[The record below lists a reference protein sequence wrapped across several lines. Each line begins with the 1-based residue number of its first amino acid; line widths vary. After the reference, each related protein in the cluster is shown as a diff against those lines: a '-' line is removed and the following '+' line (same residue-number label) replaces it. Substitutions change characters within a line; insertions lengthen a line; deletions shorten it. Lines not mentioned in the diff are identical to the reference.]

1 MLPLGRNGKGAPGS
15 RGRPDMTRNS
25 AWLGLLVA
33 ATLSFSPTFPDSA
46 LAQTVSFTAQTFPS
60 GPNPQV
66 TAVGDFSGDGKL
78 DLAVVNSG
86 STTVSVLL
94 GNGDGTFQTP
104 LTVDVG
110 GSNPTYVVAADFNG
124 DGKLDL
130 AVATY
135 GCFGYGA
142 AGPCPTVSNAISVL
156 LGNGDG
162 TFQAARTFEAGSGPN
177 AVAVGDFNADGKL
190 DLAVADYG
198 PSTLRAT
205 TVSVLLGNGDGTF
218 QAPLTFHARRS
229 PAFVAVADFNGD
241 SKLDLAVAN

>member
-142 AGPCPTVSNAISVL
+142 AGPCPTVSNTISVL

-162 TFQAARTFEAGSGPN
+162 TFQAARTFEAGSGPDSG
-177 AVAVGDFNADGKL
+177 ARWEVHRDRKVGRSGAKPG
-190 DLAVADYG
+190 
-198 PSTLRAT
+198 RQ
-205 TVSVLLGNGDGTF
+205 LL
-218 QAPLTFHARRS
+218 
-229 PAFVAVADFNGD
+229 
-241 SKLDLAVAN
+241 